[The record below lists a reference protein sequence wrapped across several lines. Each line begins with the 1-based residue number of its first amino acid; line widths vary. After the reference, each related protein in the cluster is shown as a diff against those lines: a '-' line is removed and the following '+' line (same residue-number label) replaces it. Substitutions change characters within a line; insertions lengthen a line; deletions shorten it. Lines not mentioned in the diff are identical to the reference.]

1 MYLQYFGLR
10 ELPYTLTPNTAF
22 FCDLPGH
29 REALNVLLV
38 ALAGGEGFIKITGE
52 VGSGKTLLCRLLL
65 NNLHGRQPYAYVAN
79 AHLSPAALQR
89 ALASELGLSDQLRD
103 DELPRAI
110 ERQLLA
116 LARAGHPVVLI
127 IDEAQALPDAS
138 LETLRLFTNLETE
151 RGKLLQV
158 VLFGQPELDSRLA
171 LPHLR
176 QLRQRIAFSY
186 RLPKLNGRQSAQ
198 YLQHR
203 LETAGW
209 RHGRAFSHGALL
221 ALHGFA
227 AGTPRVLNLLAH
239 KTLMLAYARQRTCIG
254 LVDVMQAVADTD
266 ATQPRQ
272 RRLQRLALLLV
283 SALSTGLAL
292 AWWLP
297 L

>member
-22 FCDLPGH
+22 FCALPGH

-38 ALAGGEGFIKITGE
+38 ALASGEGFIKISGE
-52 VGSGKTLLCRLLL
+52 VGCGKTLLCRLLL
-65 NNLHGRQPYAYVAN
+65 NQLHGRQPYAYIAN
-79 AHLSPAALQR
+79 ADLEPVALRRMLAA
-89 ALASELGLSDQLRD
+89 ELGLSERLPDAD
-103 DELPRAI
+103 LPRAI

-138 LETLRLFTNLETE
+138 MEALRLFTNLETE

-158 VLFGQPELDSRLA
+158 VLFGQPELDQRLA
-171 LPHLR
+171 QPHLR

-186 RLPKLNGRQSAQ
+186 RLPRLTLQQTRH

-209 RHGRAFSHGALL
+209 RHGRAFSYPAMCLL
-221 ALHGFA
+221 QHFS

-239 KTLMLAYARQRTCIG
+239 KALMLSYARQKTRSGCREV
-254 LVDVMQAVADTD
+254 LQAIVDTD
-266 ATQPRQ
+266 ATRSRQ
-272 RRLQRLALLLV
+272 QRWQRLLLLAAGSL
-283 SALSTGLAL
+283 SAGLAM

-297 L
+297 Q